1 MSVAAV
7 RRRIADAAASV
18 GRDPAGVRL
27 IAVTKS
33 HDADVVADVVLAEG
47 VRDLGENR
55 VQEWRAKAEALPDD
69 VVWHHVGTLQRNKV
83 KYLAAA
89 RVPWIH
95 SLDSERLADAL
106 EVQGAKHDHVF
117 KALVEVNVAGEAAK
131 QGVAPDAL
139 EALLAHA
146 APLAHVDV
154 VGLMTMAPY
163 ATDPEV
169 ARPVFRTLAEW
180 ADAYALPERSMGM
193 SGDLEVA
200 VQEGATMV
208 RVGAATFAPD
218 DEGGTP

>member
-7 RRRIADAAASV
+7 RRRIAAAAASV
-18 GRDPAGVRL
+18 GRDPDAVRL
-27 IAVTKS
+27 IAVTKG
-33 HDADVVADVVLAEG
+33 HAADVVADVVLAAG

-55 VQEWRAKAEALPDD
+55 VQEWRDKAAALPDD

-95 SLDSERLADAL
+95 SLTSARLADTL
-106 EVQGAKHDHVF
+106 EAQGAKHDHVF
-117 KALVEVNVAGEAAK
+117 TALVEVNVAGEAAK
-131 QGVAPDAL
+131 QGVAPEEVD
-139 EALLAHA
+139 ALLAHA

-163 ATDPEV
+163 ASDPEV
-169 ARPVFRTLAEW
+169 ARPVFRTLAAL
-180 ADAYALPERSMGM
+180 ADAHDLPERSMGM

-208 RVGAATFAPD
+208 RVGSATFAPD
-218 DEGGTP
+218 AEGGRS